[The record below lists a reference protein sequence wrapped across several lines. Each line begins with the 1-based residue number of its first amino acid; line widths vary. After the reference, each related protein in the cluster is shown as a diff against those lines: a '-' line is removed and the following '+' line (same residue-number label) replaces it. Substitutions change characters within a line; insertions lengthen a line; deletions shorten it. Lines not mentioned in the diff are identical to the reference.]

1 MRDIIFQEI
10 RECNRT
16 ISQITDV
23 NEKENGNQKL
33 VAIVEKMCELVD
45 IGRKEG
51 LLALEDAANDTE
63 DVFNGKYLK
72 SMLLLI
78 VDGTAPEVL
87 EEICTAK
94 YFSANLT
101 GYEALHYLIMMFGSL
116 ALQQGEQP
124 RIIEEKLLSL
134 IPDEAVEIYCKE
146 KAEQE
151 ENNTESGVHLLEQ
164 YYNGEIA
171 AKPGDEYYFQLKAT
185 DYAIRSLD
193 DRAIQRVLREVEN
206 SDLELAMKGL
216 SGEVRHRLFDNL
228 SNNLA
233 LLIAEDLE
241 FMGPVRLKDISASVV
256 KILNVISELTNSGE
270 IACAD
275 SDVLCLFAK
284 IFAFSDKKQTEQE
297 EVESDICKLMKEYNS
312 MSHKIVNM
320 PWQES

>member
-1 MRDIIFQEI
+1 MRDIIFQEL

-16 ISQITDV
+16 ISQINDA

-33 VAIVEKMCELVD
+33 VAIVEKMCELVG

-72 SMLLLI
+72 FMLLLI

-101 GYEALHYLIMMFGSL
+101 GYEALHYLIMMFGSI
-116 ALQQGEQP
+116 ALQQGEQL
-124 RIIEEKLLSL
+124 RIIEEKLLAL
-134 IPDEAVEIYCKE
+134 IPDDAAEIYRRK
-146 KAEQE
+146 KAEHE
-151 ENNTESGVHLLEQ
+151 DDKAESGVHLLEQ
-164 YYNGEIA
+164 YYNGDVA
-171 AKPGDEYYFQLKAT
+171 AKLGDEYYFELKAT

-193 DRAIQRVLREVEN
+193 NREIQRVLREVEN

-216 SGEVRHRLFDNL
+216 SGEARHKLFDNL

-233 LLIAEDLE
+233 LMIAEDLE
-241 FMGPVRLKDISASVV
+241 FMGSVRLKDISAAVV
-256 KILNVISELTNSGE
+256 KILNVIIQLINSGE
-270 IACAD
+270 VACAD
-275 SDVLCLFAK
+275 GEVLNLFAK
-284 IFAFSDKKQTEQE
+284 IFAFSDKKAAEQE
-297 EVESDICKLMKEYNS
+297 EVESDICKLMREYNS
-312 MSHKIVNM
+312 MSHKAVNM
-320 PWQES
+320 PWHES